1 MKPGATQLK
10 WTRPLVAALWRHYA
24 EHGQETYFTHQFG
37 DQIVAATRKY
47 IREGAVVCDY
57 GCGSGHLLALLA
69 ANYRTAGVDFTA
81 ENVAASRAR
90 AGGNAKLMG
99 VYQVGH
105 DDLPEGAF
113 DVLYVVETVEHVL
126 EDDLDGF
133 FADLCRLLRPGGR
146 VIVTTPHDEDL
157 AAATVFCPCCTHT
170 FHRWQHLR
178 SFTAGALEAFM
189 RRGGFE
195 REDAFTTDFSARSL
209 LQRAKAWL
217 RPRLGRKNPH
227 LVYVGRKAA

>member
-1 MKPGATQLK
+1 MKPEGTELK

-37 DQIVAATRKY
+37 DRIVAATRKY
-47 IREGAVVCDY
+47 VSEGATVCDY

-69 ANYRTAGVDFTA
+69 ADFRTAGVDFTA
-81 ENVAASRAR
+81 ENVAAARAR
-90 AGGNAKLMG
+90 AGSSSNLMG
-99 VYQVGH
+99 VYQVGQ

-126 EDDLDGF
+126 EDGLAGF
-133 FADLCRLLRPGGR
+133 FADLRRLLRPGGR

-157 AAATVFCPCCTHT
+157 AGSTVFCPCCSHT

-189 RRGGFE
+189 IRGGFE
-195 REDAFTTDFSARSL
+195 REASFTTDFTARSL
-209 LQRAKAWL
+209 PQRLKARL
-217 RPRLGRKNPH
+217 RPLLSRKNPH
-227 LVYVGRKAA
+227 LVYVGRRAA